1 MQKII
6 WVDLDEVLAELLDHC
21 LEHHN
26 YQINWKSISR
36 EKVLDYYIHN
46 LKEFEIDLENA
57 IAWFRDWINSDI
69 WKCNIKIVSW
79 AIEWVQKLKEK
90 WYKLKIITARR
101 AELYEDYT
109 NKWIEKYYPNI
120 FEEIIFA
127 NHFDEE
133 NTRTKSEI
141 CKEHG
146 IEIMIEDN
154 PDYAKELAGNWI
166 KTFLL
171 EKPWNK
177 WKCVNTKNIVC
188 VKSWEEIV
196 EKI

>member
-6 WVDLDEVLAELLDHC
+6 WVDLDDVLAELLDHC
-21 LEHHN
+21 LEYHN

-36 EKVLDYYIHN
+36 EKVLDYYISRMKN
-46 LKEFEIDLENA
+46 YKIESKIVID
-57 IAWFRDWINSDI
+57 WFRKATLDDI
-69 WKCNIKIVSW
+69 WKYKIQPVKW
-79 AIEWVQKLKEK
+79 AIEWLKKLKEK
-90 WYKLKIITARR
+90 WYKLKIVTARN
-101 AELYEDYT
+101 EEIIWEYT
-109 NKWIEKYYPNI
+109 KNWIEKYYPNI

-127 NHFDEE
+127 NHFSK
-133 NTRTKSEI
+133 NHKSKADI

-154 PDYAKELAGNWI
+154 PDYAQELAQNWV

-177 WKCVNTKNIVC
+177 GKCINNKNIIC
-188 VKSWEEIV
+188 VKSWREIV
-196 EKI
+196 EKF